1 MKLNRVALWV
11 ADPPPANSIADN
23 DAHHISV
30 IIDLMVNSI
39 FGDTVTV
46 FKASIPIHFHCPL
59 GLGLWGKF
67 CRHFL
72 IRPQLLRAIRGQE
85 GQKNKM
91 GGEDVRQDH
100 TMGLVMVQH
109 RKEIKDNVCLGVAGQ
124 GDSV

>member
-1 MKLNRVALWV
+1 MKLSRVAPWV
-11 ADPPPANSIADN
+11 ADPPAANSTTDT

-39 FGDTVTV
+39 SGDIVTV
-46 FKASIPIHFHCPL
+46 FKASIPIHFHCQL
-59 GLGLWGKF
+59 GLGLWGNF
-67 CRHFL
+67 CRNFL

-91 GGEDVRQDH
+91 GGEDDRQDH

-109 RKEIKDNVCLGVAGQ
+109 RKEIKDNVCLGVAEQ